1 MEVSGLRGLYKTGMQ
16 LPAVTAFLEIMSI
29 RRQIMF
35 KILVGSII
43 AGASAL
49 VAYEVNKR
57 LKNGPNERKASMG
70 GELKALHNDNRKLEP
85 APSLS
90 FGFVDE

>member
-1 MEVSGLRGLYKTGMQ
+1 
-16 LPAVTAFLEIMSI
+16 
-29 RRQIMF
+29 MF
-35 KILVGSII
+35 KIIVGSII

-57 LKNGPNERKASMG
+57 LKKDRKERKVLIHG
-70 GELKALHNDNRKLEP
+70 ALHNDDKKLEP

>member
-1 MEVSGLRGLYKTGMQ
+1 MEASGLRGLYKTGMQ
-16 LPAVTAFLEIMSI
+16 LVAVTEFLESMSI
-29 RRQIMF
+29 RRQIML
-35 KILVGSII
+35 KIIVGSII

-57 LKNGPNERKASMG
+57 LKKDRKERKVLIHG
-70 GELKALHNDNRKLEP
+70 ALHNEDKNLEP